1 METLVFL
8 RIVGPIDLTRE
19 IPYETQNSL
28 QNPSVQPG
36 ANIYMKGVTQHR
48 YSAECAKKVNNQ
60 MPTYTSLDIV
70 LTFLLQVY
78 ERMCE
83 LSSKDLRIS
92 VLFELFPL
100 EKINSV
106 SNNATAFNIRGPNSN
121 VLCITMWDVDS
132 LENSELGK
140 KAAYAM
146 TDIVSDEEKLPEASK
161 TRAYGN
167 YGMYLSLF
175 RCFEP
180 EISN

>member
-1 METLVFL
+1 
-8 RIVGPIDLTRE
+8 
-19 IPYETQNSL
+19 
-28 QNPSVQPG
+28 
-36 ANIYMKGVTQHR
+36 
-48 YSAECAKKVNNQ
+48 
-60 MPTYTSLDIV
+60 
-70 LTFLLQVY
+70 
-78 ERMCE
+78 
-83 LSSKDLRIS
+83 
-92 VLFELFPL
+92 
-100 EKINSV
+100 
-106 SNNATAFNIRGPNSN
+106 
-121 VLCITMWDVDS
+121 MWDVDS